1 MAFRAALTRWHRV
14 AAISAALAFAPAV
27 LPASAQT
34 AAPSV
39 QNEYEAG
46 WINDAQ
52 GMRHFTGFRCP
63 NEVGGLTRSKV
74 MPTVNSR
81 VASCIYV
88 DETGGIQVVV
98 SAFQQGMARR
108 EAGKFKTGYQA
119 AGYKE
124 LALSGIAAS
133 GITFTTG
140 GGQGRMLCET
150 LWPMS
155 GKSADY
161 TVWIH
166 YSLPFH
172 EQAVEP
178 AFNAVVEMLKA
189 QN

>member
-1 MAFRAALTRWHRV
+1 MSIRAALTKWLHA
-14 AAISAALAFAPAV
+14 AAISAALGFACAAQ
-27 LPASAQT
+27 PASAQT
-34 AAPSV
+34 PAPSV

-46 WINDAQ
+46 WINDAK

-81 VASCIYV
+81 IASCIYL
-88 DETGGIQVVV
+88 DETAGIQVVI

-140 GGQGRMLCET
+140 GNQSRMLCET

-155 GKSADY
+155 GKNADY

-166 YSLPFH
+166 YSLPVH

-178 AFNAVVEMLKA
+178 AFKAVVEMLKQ

>member
-1 MAFRAALTRWHRV
+1 MTFRAALTRRRRA
-14 AAISAALAFAPAV
+14 AAISAVLAFAPAG
-27 LPASAQT
+27 LPVSAQT
-34 AAPSV
+34 PVPSV

-63 NEVGGLTRSKV
+63 NEVGTMTRSKV
-74 MPTVNSR
+74 LPTVNTR

-88 DETGGIQVVV
+88 DETAGIQVVV
-98 SAFQQGMARR
+98 SAFLQGTARR
-108 EAGKFKTGYQA
+108 EAGKFKTGYEA

-140 GGQGRMLCET
+140 GNESRMLCET

-155 GKSADY
+155 GKNADY

-172 EQAVEP
+172 EKAVEP
-178 AFNAVVEMLKA
+178 AFNAVVKMLKA